1 MNSKK
6 KRKRAPNWK
15 KEQKTPRTSKKAN
28 NNKWNNNKHQIQKQ
42 ATNDNRTEYTL
53 TEKQRWQQSLEEA
66 KTQHLGLGRWHRT
79 IYIHQCR
86 ENGAIGPHGS
96 SQLEKKPQEH
106 HKGRGKEAQE
116 AWTHLGNSKE
126 LQMHQARQESPE
138 RRLQFKKPER
148 NRQNRTIKGES
159 TSGKRRQ
166 RKSKA
171 GARGQGRQSQVR
183 QPRMKSKGETPSKA
197 KNHPLKR
204 QGMLSSGRKKLMQ
217 RKEQLRQRTNKT
229 DTKTGKSKAKGAPL
243 KSNGG
248 SKTNKE
254 NKANKTRS
262 PYCSP
267 FLCFTRVYHGKAKK
281 PNTGQREKHSPML
294 STGEKE

>member
-86 ENGAIGPHGS
+86 ENGAIGPRGS

-159 TSGKRRQ
+159 TSGKWRQ

-171 GARGQGRQSQVR
+171 GARGQGRQSKVR

-217 RKEQLRQRTNKT
+217 RKEQV
-229 DTKTGKSKAKGAPL
+229 
-243 KSNGG
+243 
-248 SKTNKE
+248 
-254 NKANKTRS
+254 TR
-262 PYCSP
+262 
-267 FLCFTRVYHGKAKK
+267 KKNQKK
-281 PNTGQREKHSPML
+281 PTRHKDNGKQSKRRTTEKQ
-294 STGEKE
+294 